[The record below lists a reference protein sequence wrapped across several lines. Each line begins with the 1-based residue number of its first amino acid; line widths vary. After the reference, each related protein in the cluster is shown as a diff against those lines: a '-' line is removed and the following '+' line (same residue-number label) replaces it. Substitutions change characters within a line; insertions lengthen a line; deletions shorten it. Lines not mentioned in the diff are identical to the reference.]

1 MEFSIKTF
9 KICQKNFQTTKGKSE
24 ITDPIIGIFLLSY
37 TDNTTKFTNKE
48 GSFNLWGDRRVLHLE
63 CGAGYKFYMC
73 DKMAK
78 TYTHTEYQCQFPG
91 VNTAQKLCKM

>member
-1 MEFSIKTF
+1 MPKELPNYKRQERNYWS
-9 KICQKNFQTTKGKSE
+9 NNWYLS
-24 ITDPIIGIFLLSY
+24 LSY

-48 GSFNLWGDRRVLHLE
+48 GSFNLWGDRRVLHLD

-73 DKMAK
+73 AKMAK

>member
-9 KICQKNFQTTKGKSE
+9 KTRQKNFQTTKGKSE

-37 TDNTTKFTNKE
+37 TDKTTKFTNKE
-48 GSFNLWGDRRVLHLE
+48 ESFNLWGNRRGLHLD
-63 CGAGYKFYMC
+63 CGGGYRIHMC

-78 TYTHTEYQCQFPG
+78 TYTKTHTHTHTVPMSISWF
-91 VNTAQKLCKM
+91 